1 MTIRILGFTKESRLE
16 ETDKIHEITNRVA
29 HDMVGK
35 SYLIFVDNTYF
46 RF

>member
-1 MTIRILGFTKESRLE
+1 MTIYFLDFTKESWLE
-16 ETDKIHEITNRVA
+16 ETDKIHEIMNVVA